1 MNNTFQL
8 NKVYSNA
15 AFYAEAAHYMLKSAR
30 FIVNLYNNS
39 ADKCSCPKA
48 YEYACKLISETKEL
62 FTYFVPV
69 HRTRCFLKILV
80 NNSYYYRVKIRKDD
94 EGNEFVILGN
104 TLLCASD
111 LLKYTPAEANAIY
124 LENINNLKTKNYFI
138 RKLSEIEDVGYTYI
152 AKKKYAVDG
161 TCLSNATKIETEEEL
176 RDYFSLN
183 D

>member
-15 AFYAEAAHYMLKSAR
+15 AFYAEAAHYMLNSAR
-30 FIVNLYNNS
+30 FIANLYNNS
-39 ADKCSCPKA
+39 VDGCPCPKA
-48 YEYACKLISETKEL
+48 YEYACRLISETKEL

-94 EGNEFVILGN
+94 EGNEFVILDN
-104 TLLCASD
+104 TALHASD
-111 LLKYTPAEANAIY
+111 LLKYTLAEADANY
-124 LENINNLKTKNYFI
+124 LDNINKLKTKNYFI
-138 RKLSEIEDVGYTYI
+138 RKMSEIEDIGYTYI
-152 AKKKYAVDG
+152 AKKRYADDG
-161 TCLSNATKIETEEEL
+161 TCLSDVTKIETEEEL
-176 RDYFSLN
+176 RDYLSLN